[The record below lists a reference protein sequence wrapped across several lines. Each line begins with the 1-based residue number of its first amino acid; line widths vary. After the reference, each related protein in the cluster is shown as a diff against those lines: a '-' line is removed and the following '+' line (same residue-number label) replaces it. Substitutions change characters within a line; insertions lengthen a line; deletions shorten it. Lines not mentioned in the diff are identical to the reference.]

1 MAVIIG
7 SARIDERG
15 KASGGAAGD
24 QNSGKE
30 VSTQN
35 WYLHSKG
42 WRVFRAKDPA
52 KAEKIAQDMQYA
64 CDNNHIGYDQ
74 TDRNTLYDAAKP
86 YKFNCSMVKKNVETD
101 CSALVRICCL
111 YAGIDVPNFNTANE
125 ASVLMATGAFTELT
139 DHKYTTSSMYL
150 KRGDILL
157 TKTKGHTA
165 VVLSNGSAAG
175 TSSGTATK
183 GSEGGYMFEVKLV
196 KNGSTGSSV
205 TLCQKLLKVNG
216 YKGSN
221 GKVLAIDG
229 EAGANTVYAIRKFQ
243 DAKGLTV
250 DGECGNKTWK
260 KLLGV

>member
-1 MAVIIG
+1 MAVKIG
-7 SARIDERG
+7 SARLGSNG
-15 KASGGAAGD
+15 KITGDSAGD
-24 QNSGKE
+24 QNAKE

-42 WRVFRAKDPA
+42 WRVFRAKDAA

-64 CDNNHIGYDQ
+64 CDNPHIGYDQ
-74 TDRNTLYDAAKP
+74 NERNTLYNAAKP
-86 YKFNCSMVKKNVETD
+86 YNFNCSMVKKNVETD
-101 CSALVRICCL
+101 CSALVRVCCL
-111 YAGIDVPNFNTANE
+111 YAGIEVANFNTASE
-125 ASVLMATGAFTELT
+125 ASALLATGAFTELT
-139 DHKYTTSSMYL
+139 DHKYTTSSLYL
-150 KRGDILL
+150 KRGDILV
-157 TKTKGHTA
+157 TKSKGHTV
-165 VVLSNGSAAG
+165 VVLSNGSEAG
-175 TSSGTATK
+175 TSAGTST
-183 GSEGGYMFEVKLV
+183 GSDGGYMFEVKLV